1 MGLTV
6 PSPPM
11 AEGESWKRMVL
22 TASPPP
28 AWLAVDAPSGDVVL
42 STRFRLAR
50 NLVGFR
56 FVHAAPDAE
65 LRHTMELVLAAAR
78 ECALGFD
85 VHKGLTHAERDHLV
99 AARLVSADYE
109 WTLPGRALLLD
120 PARVVSVMVNEEDH
134 LRVQALVA
142 GWSPG
147 SAEAAAKAC
156 VARLGGSLAY
166 AFAPEWGYL
175 TASPPNLGAGK
186 RHSAML
192 HLIGLAGTERLPRIM
207 EALGGQGIVV
217 RGLFGEASR
226 AVGAFAQVSATL
238 GSAEAFIGAVDYLV
252 AEERAARGSLGSAHL
267 RERADAAREYAL
279 GSRRLG
285 LGDALRVLGWLR
297 WAAVERLEP
306 VTFGSRDVDAALA
319 TLEIRGGLAENEA
332 ARGRADRIRRMTDG

>member
-1 MGLTV
+1 
-6 PSPPM
+6 M
-11 AEGESWKRMVL
+11 ADGEAWKRMVL

-28 AWLAVDAPSGDVVL
+28 AWLAADAPSGDVVL

-56 FVHAAPDAE
+56 FVHAASDAE

-78 ECALGFD
+78 ESRLGFD

-99 AARLVSADYE
+99 ATRLVSADYE

-120 PARVVSVMVNEEDH
+120 PDRVASVMINEEDH

-142 GWSPG
+142 GWSP
-147 SAEAAAKAC
+147 AAAETAARG
-156 VARLGGSLAY
+156 VLARLGGALSF
-166 AFAPEWGYL
+166 AFSPDWGYL
-175 TASPPNLGAGK
+175 TPSPPNLGPAK

-192 HLIGLAGTERLPRIM
+192 HLIGLAGTERLPKIM
-207 EALGGQGIVV
+207 MALGEEGIAV

-226 AVGAFAQVSATL
+226 AVGAFAQVSATGGSAEGFAGAVEYLIREERSARGAL
-238 GSAEAFIGAVDYLV
+238 GSALL
-252 AEERAARGSLGSAHL
+252 AERSAAAR
-267 RERADAAREYAL
+267 DYAV

-297 WAAVERLEP
+297 WSAVERGEAAR
-306 VTFGSRDVDAALA
+306 FGPRDVDAALA
-319 TLEIRGGLAENEA
+319 TLEIRGGLAEDEA
-332 ARGRADRIRRMTDG
+332 SRGRAERIRRLVEG

>member
-1 MGLTV
+1 
-6 PSPPM
+6 M
-11 AEGESWKRMVL
+11 ADGEAWKRMVL

-28 AWLAVDAPSGDVVL
+28 AWLAADAPSGDVVL

-56 FVHAAPDAE
+56 FVHAASDAE

-78 ECALGFD
+78 ESRLGFD

-99 AARLVSADYE
+99 ATRLVSADYE

-120 PARVVSVMVNEEDH
+120 PDRTVSVMVNEEDH

-147 SAEAAAKAC
+147 AAESAARALL
-156 VARLGGSLAY
+156 ARLGGVLSFAY
-166 AFAPEWGYL
+166 SPDWGFL
-175 TASPPNLGAGK
+175 TASPPNLGSAK

-192 HLIGLAGTERLPRIM
+192 HLIGLAGTERLPKIM
-207 EALGGQGIVV
+207 VALGEEGIAV

-226 AVGAFAQVSATL
+226 AVGAFAQVSATG
-238 GSAEAFIGAVDYLV
+238 GSTEGFAGAVEYLIR
-252 AEERAARGSLGSAHL
+252 EERSARGALGPGVLA
-267 RERADAAREYAL
+267 ERADAASDYAV

-297 WAAVERLEP
+297 WAAVERSGDARYGP
-306 VTFGSRDVDAALA
+306 RDVDAALA
-319 TLEIRGGLAENEA
+319 TLEIRGGLAEEQA
-332 ARGRADRIRRMTDG
+332 SRGRAERIRRLVEG

>member
-1 MGLTV
+1 
-6 PSPPM
+6 M
-11 AEGESWKRMVL
+11 AMADGEAWKRMVL
-22 TASPPP
+22 TASTRP

-42 STRFRLAR
+42 STRFRIAR

-65 LRHTMELVLAAAR
+65 LRHTMEVVLAAAR
-78 ECALGFD
+78 ACELGFE
-85 VHKGLTHAERDHLV
+85 VFKGLTHAERDHLV
-99 AARLVSADYE
+99 ATRLVSADYE

-120 PARVVSVMVNEEDH
+120 PARTVSVMVNEEDH

-147 SAEAAAKAC
+147 AAEWAARQC
-156 VARLGGSLAY
+156 VARLGTALDY
-166 AFAPEWGYL
+166 AFSAEWGYL

-207 EALGGQGIVV
+207 EALGEEGIAV

-226 AVGAFAQVSATL
+226 AVGAFAQVSATG
-238 GSAEAFIGAVDYLV
+238 GSAETFAGAVEYLV
-252 AEERAARGSLGSAHL
+252 TEERAARGALGVAHL
-267 RERADAAREYAL
+267 RERAEAARDFAV

-297 WAAVERLEP
+297 WSAVEGGDE
-306 VTFGSRDVDAALA
+306 VGFGQRDVDAALA
-319 TLEIRGGLAENEA
+319 TLEIRGGMQEEEA
-332 ARGRADRIRRMTDG
+332 GRGRAERLRRLVDR

>member
-1 MGLTV
+1 
-6 PSPPM
+6 M
-11 AEGESWKRMVL
+11 ANGDAWRRMVL

-28 AWLAVDAPSGDVVL
+28 AWLAADAPSGDVVL

-78 ECALGFD
+78 EADLGFE
-85 VHKGLTHAERDHLV
+85 VYKGLTHAERDHLV
-99 AARLVSADYE
+99 ATRLVSADYE
-109 WTLPGRALLLD
+109 WTLPGRALLID
-120 PARVVSVMVNEEDH
+120 PDRTVSVMVNEEDH

-147 SAEAAAKAC
+147 LAESAARRC
-156 VARLGGSLAY
+156 LARLGGSLEF

-175 TASPPNLGAGK
+175 TASPTNLGAGK

-192 HLIGLAGTERLPRIM
+192 HLIGLAGTERLPNIM
-207 EALGGQGIVV
+207 VALGEEGIVV

-226 AVGAFAQVSATL
+226 AVGAFAQVSATG
-238 GSAEAFIGAVDYLV
+238 GSVETFAGAVEYLV
-252 AEERAARGSLGSAHL
+252 REERAARGAMGTGLLA
-267 RERADAAREYAL
+267 ERAEAARDYAV
-279 GSRRLG
+279 GSRKLG

-297 WAAVERLEP
+297 WAAVEGEGP
-306 VTFGSRDVDAALA
+306 FGPRDVDAALA
-319 TLEIRGGLAENEA
+319 TLEIRGGLAEDEA
-332 ARGRADRIRRMTDG
+332 ARGRAGRLRRLVGR